1 MIAPMDPTTT
11 AREHPAVQQYAKH
24 VNPAFVKLLGVL
36 GYGRLLTRA
45 KDVWVWDHAGRE
57 YLDLLACFGAVN
69 IGHNHPRLVRRLQ
82 RYLEED
88 ALQFVHVG
96 PSPHAA
102 ALAARLAAL
111 ASPGLEVALLS
122 STGAEAVEAGMKVAR
137 AATGRAGFVSCVGG
151 YHGTSLGTLSIMGSP
166 RMRGPFEPLLAQCTT
181 VPFGDLGALDAALRS
196 KTVAAF
202 VVDPFNCEVSAAPPP
217 PGYLAEA
224 QALCRRYGSL
234 LVLDEVQ
241 TGLGRTGTLFAYQ
254 APAPAGGFV
263 PDVLV
268 LAKSLSGG
276 FAPIGATLISA
287 ALQERAY
294 GSMDRFDLHNSTFGG
309 NGLSCAAAL
318 ETLDILEQQGLVA
331 ASAERGAELLAKVRA
346 RLEGHPLVRS
356 VRGRGLLVS
365 VELGPTEQGWLN
377 RLAPGLVRAV
387 SKQVFGQWAAV
398 KLLER
403 GVIAQPA
410 TQHWDV
416 LKLEPP
422 LTLQSR
428 EVDQAVAALGD
439 VLDEYR
445 GVSALVNDV
454 VERVGKQFMAG
465 WGF

>member
-1 MIAPMDPTTT
+1 MIPRMDSTTT
-11 AREHPAVQQYAKH
+11 AREHPAVQQYARH
-24 VNPAFVKLLGVL
+24 CNPAFVKLLGVL

-45 KDVWVWDHAGRE
+45 KDVWVWDHAERE

-69 IGHNHPRLVRRLQ
+69 IGHNHPRLVSRLQ
-82 RYLEED
+82 RYLAED

-111 ASPGLEVALLS
+111 AGPGLEVALLS

-166 RMRGPFEPLLAQCTT
+166 RMRGPFEPLLKGCAT
-181 VPFGDLGALDAALRS
+181 VPFGDLGALEAALRP
-196 KTVAAF
+196 KTAAAF
-202 VVDPFNCEVSAAPPP
+202 VVDPFNCEVSAGPPP
-217 PGYLAEA
+217 AGYLAEA

-254 APAPAGGFV
+254 AEGLV

-276 FAPIGATLISA
+276 FAPVGATLISA

-294 GSMDRFDLHNSTFGG
+294 GGMERFDLHNSTFGG

-318 ETLDILEQQGLVA
+318 ETLDIIDQQGLVR
-331 ASAERGAELLAKVRA
+331 ASAERGAELLSKVRA
-346 RLEGHPLVRS
+346 RLEGHPLVRD

-365 VELGPTEQGWLN
+365 IELGPTEQGWLN

-445 GVSALVNDV
+445 GVSALVSDV

-465 WGF
+465 WAF

>member
-1 MIAPMDPTTT
+1 MTDTVVPPG
-11 AREHPAVQQYAKH
+11 AREHPAVQQYAAH
-24 VNPAFVKLLGVL
+24 VNPAFVKLLGVF

-57 YLDLLACFGAVN
+57 YLDLLAGFGSVN
-69 IGHNHPRLVRRLQ
+69 VGHNHPRLVSRLQ
-82 RYLEED
+82 RYLTED

-111 ASPGLEVALLS
+111 AGPGLEVALLS
-122 STGAEAVEAGMKVAR
+122 STGAEAVEAGMKLAR
-137 AATGRAGFVSCVGG
+137 AATGRRGFVSCVGG

-166 RMRGPFEPLLAQCTT
+166 RMRDPFEPLLQGCAT
-181 VPFGDLGALDAALRS
+181 VPFGDLAALEAALR
-196 KTVAAF
+196 KKDVAAF
-202 VVDPFNCEVSAAPPP
+202 VVDPFNCEVAAAPPP
-217 PGYLAEA
+217 PGYLAAA
-224 QALCRRYGSL
+224 QALCRRFGTL

-241 TGLGRTGTLFAYQ
+241 TGLGRTGTLFAFQ
-254 APAPAGGFV
+254 AEGLV
-263 PDVLV
+263 PDVLC

-276 FAPIGATLISA
+276 LVPIGATLTSVEV
-287 ALQERAY
+287 QRRAY

-309 NGLSCAAAL
+309 NGLACAAAL
-318 ETLDILEQQGLVA
+318 ETLDVVEQQALVR
-331 ASAERGAELLAKVRA
+331 ASAERGADLLAKVRA
-346 RLEGHPLVRS
+346 RLDGHPLVRD

-365 VELGPTEQGWLN
+365 IELGPTESGWLN

-422 LTLQSR
+422 LTLQPR
-428 EVDQAVAALGD
+428 EVDQAVQALGD
-439 VLDEYR
+439 VLDDYR
-445 GVSALVNDV
+445 GVGPLVQDV
-454 VERVGKQFMAG
+454 AERLGHQFMAG
-465 WGF
+465 WAF